1 MAKSVKRPSSSKEGT
16 LINLKD
22 YDEKISKILYSTNEN
37 LQFELMFF
45 LIAVTILIACNIYI
59 HKKVMIY

>member
-37 LQFELMFF
+37 LQFELIFF